1 MHRSLQPLYPTLYP
15 SLSISQRFCE
25 ETCFRAAT
33 MGFLD
38 SFSAMIIRQRLERQA
53 KNGTPF
59 ACVCGGGGGGG
70 GAGN

>member
-33 MGFLD
+33 VGFLD

-59 ACVCGGGGGGG
+59 ACVCSGG